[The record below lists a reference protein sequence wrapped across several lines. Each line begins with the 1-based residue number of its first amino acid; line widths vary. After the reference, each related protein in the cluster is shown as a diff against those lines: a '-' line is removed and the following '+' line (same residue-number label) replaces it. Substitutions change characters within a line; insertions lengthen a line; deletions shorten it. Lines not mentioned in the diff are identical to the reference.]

1 MTDYMGEYI
10 YRNNVLSR
18 IINTEGACVRQSNGS
33 FVYEYDM
40 KDHLG
45 NTRVTFSDVN
55 NDWTIDPNTEVSQIN
70 HYYPYG
76 LNMVGNWNGQV
87 GANKYQYNG
96 KEWNGDYGLDWND
109 YGARFY
115 DPAIGRWVTVDPESE
130 SGVQRSVNPYH
141 YVYDNPIKNTDPDGR
156 EPEEGCCGGIG
167 TRISGALQALGG
179 ASEMAAGAALIL
191 TPEPTFLTKVGGVAA
206 AVHGADNVSAGFT
219 KLVTGKDQETLTSQ
233 GLQAA
238 GMSKSNAETANAV
251 IGIVATGGASIAA
264 NTTKQVAK
272 ETVKTGIQA
281 NKAAG
286 DAFRDKIAD
295 ILVQNGKTVTKEVGK
310 KTPFGW
316 RYIDIE
322 VSQGGKVLG
331 GIETK
336 LGGSRYTTEQAAKDW
351 YLKIVHNYTV
361 DVVRKK

>member
-1 MTDYMGEYI
+1 MKANGQIETQEAIDVTDYMGEYI
-10 YRNNVLSR
+10 YRNNILTR
-18 IINTEGACVRQSNGS
+18 ILNTEGACVRKGDGS

-76 LNMVGNWNGQV
+76 LNMVGNWNGQN
-87 GANKYQYNG
+87 GQNKYQYNN
-96 KEWNGDYGLDWND
+96 KEWNDDYGLGWND

-115 DPAIGRWVTVDPESE
+115 DPAVVRWWNLDPECE
-130 SGVQRSVNPYH
+130 SGDQPSVNPYH

-251 IGIVATGGASIAA
+251 IGQITQHEKKLAEYIKDPMKFDNKGQLAKAPTEAI
-264 NTTKQVAK
+264 KQKIIQGRVNHLEK
-272 ETVKTGIQA
+272 EIKTFKQNIE
-281 NKAAG
+281 
-286 DAFRDKIAD
+286 R
-295 ILVQNGKTVTKEVGK
+295 ILEK
-310 KTPFGW
+310 
-316 RYIDIE
+316 
-322 VSQGGKVLG
+322 
-331 GIETK
+331 
-336 LGGSRYTTEQAAKDW
+336 
-351 YLKIVHNYTV
+351 
-361 DVVRKK
+361 